1 MYLQHLTV
9 LRWPWS
15 AQEIVREHR
24 GLWARIPALSANLN
38 SALGLTRE
46 TCQTR
51 WKEKGEREGESLV
64 DRVRERGVSYVSL
77 CLCPLIPAGLDYPEF
92 STEQLRRG
100 TWPSDLSEGRGGEVS
115 GQVFSPQPPG

>member
-1 MYLQHLTV
+1 M
-9 LRWPWS
+9 
-15 AQEIVREHR
+15 
-24 GLWARIPALSANLN
+24 WARIPALSASLN

-51 WKEKGEREGESLV
+51 WKEKGEREGERESLV

-92 STEQLRRG
+92 STEQLRRNMAVG
-100 TWPSDLSEGRGGEVS
+100 AVRGERRGGIWAGFQTS
-115 GQVFSPQPPG
+115 TPGLNWDQRSPTLQ